1 MIGTCDHLLMDPD
14 IPERRSS
21 AASTVAGRRPSG
33 AVYLASRGRQAL
45 DVREFVGANRFGAIV
60 GAIGGAIGLCVGVA
74 AAVIALT
81 PSSALWMSGF
91 VCISGYRL
99 ARGQP
104 GQSVSF
110 QCFNGDSS
118 YDVSDLAVCTLQS
131 VLAALVLCVGL
142 IGIGLIRARLHR
154 P

>member
-1 MIGTCDHLLMDPD
+1 MDPD

-33 AVYLASRGRQAL
+33 AVNLASRGRQAL

-74 AAVIALT
+74 AAAIALT

-99 ARGQP
+99 ARSQP
-104 GQSVSF
+104 GQAVSF

-118 YDVSDLAVCTLQS
+118 YDVSDLAVFALQS

>member
-1 MIGTCDHLLMDPD
+1 MDPD
-14 IPERRSS
+14 NPERRSS
-21 AASTVAGRRPSG
+21 AASAVADRRPSG
-33 AVYLASRGRQAL
+33 PVYLASRGRQAL
-45 DVREFVGANRFGAIV
+45 GVREIVGANRFGAIV
-60 GAIGGAIGLCVGVA
+60 GAIGGAIGVCVGVA

-99 ARGQP
+99 GRSQP

-118 YDVSDLAVCTLQS
+118 YDVSDLAVFTLQS

-142 IGIGLIRARLHR
+142 IGIGLIRGRLRR